1 MMAKSS
7 LAMERELKRRRLKR
21 GLKRNASLY
30 LLVAPVL
37 LWFIM
42 FCYTPMFGA
51 IMAFQNFKP
60 ASGFFRSEWVG
71 LQHFK
76 DFFGSYYFGR
86 LLKNTLTLSISYMVV
101 MFPLEIA
108 LALLLNEIRWV
119 KFKKVVQT
127 VTYMPHFISL
137 VVICGMVT
145 NFVGVN
151 GIINDIIAFF
161 GGERVDLLTQ
171 PNAFAPIYVISGVW
185 QQLGWNSIIY
195 VAAIA
200 GVDQELY
207 EAAAIDGAGRLRQT
221 FSVTIPSIMPT
232 IVMMFILSLGG
243 IINVGYEKIIL
254 LYNSGIYKTADVI
267 STYVYRKGLE
277 DMQYSYSAAVGLFNS
292 VVTVVLVSVANAI
305 VRKLD
310 DSMGLW

>member
-1 MMAKSS
+1 MMAKS
-7 LAMERELKRRRLKR
+7 AKAQERALKRRRLKR

-30 LLVAPVL
+30 LLVAPVII
-37 LWFIM
+37 WFIL
-42 FCYTPMFGA
+42 FCYIPMFGA

-60 ASGFFRSEWVG
+60 AAGFFGSTWVG

-101 MFPLEIA
+101 MFPLQVG
-108 LALLLNEIRWV
+108 LALLLNEVRCL

-137 VVICGMVT
+137 VVICGMVA
-145 NFVGVN
+145 NFVGTN
-151 GIINDIIAFF
+151 GIINDIVAFF

-171 PNAFAPIYVISGVW
+171 PEAFAPIYVISGIW

-195 VAAIA
+195 IAAIA

-207 EAAAIDGAGRLRQT
+207 EASAIDGAGRLRQA
-221 FSVTIPSIMPT
+221 FSVTIPGIMPT
-232 IVMMFILSLGG
+232 IVMMFILSLGS

-254 LYNSGIYKTADVI
+254 LYNSGIYRTADVI

-292 VVTVVLVSVANAI
+292 VVTVVLVIVANTI
-305 VRKLD
+305 VKKLD
-310 DSMGLW
+310 DGMGLW

>member
-1 MMAKSS
+1 MKAKSAS
-7 LAMERELKRRRLKR
+7 AQERALKRRRLKR

-37 LWFIM
+37 LWFIL

-51 IMAFQNFKP
+51 IMAFQNFRP
-60 ASGFFRSEWVG
+60 AAGIFGSDWVG

-76 DFFGSYYFGR
+76 DFFGSVYFGR
-86 LLKNTLTLSISYMVV
+86 LLKNTLTLSISYLVV
-101 MFPLEIA
+101 MFPLQIV
-108 LALLLNEIRWV
+108 LALLLNEIRSL
-119 KFKKVVQT
+119 KFKKIVQT
-127 VTYMPHFISL
+127 VTYMPHFVSL
-137 VVICGMVT
+137 VVICGMVV
-145 NFVGVN
+145 NFVSEK
-151 GIINDIIAFF
+151 GIINDIIAIF
-161 GGERVDLLTQ
+161 GGERVNLLTQ
-171 PNAFAPIYVISGVW
+171 PNAFAPIYVISGIW

-232 IVMMFILSLGG
+232 IVMMFILALGG

-254 LYNSGIYKTADVI
+254 LYNSGIYRTADVI

-292 VVTVVLVSVANAI
+292 VVTVVLVATANTI

>member
-1 MMAKSS
+1 MMAKS
-7 LAMERELKRRRLKR
+7 ATAQERALKRRRLKR

-30 LLVAPVL
+30 LLVAPVII
-37 LWFIM
+37 WFIL
-42 FCYTPMFGA
+42 FCYTPMFGT

-60 ASGFFRSEWVG
+60 AAGFFGSEWVG

-86 LLKNTLTLSISYMVV
+86 LLKNTLTLSIAYMVV
-101 MFPLEIA
+101 MFPLEIG
-108 LALLLNEIRWV
+108 LALLLNEVRCL

-145 NFVGVN
+145 NFVGTN
-151 GIINDIIAFF
+151 GIINDIVAFF

-171 PNAFAPIYVISGVW
+171 PEAFAPIYVISGVW

-195 VAAIA
+195 IAAIA

-207 EAAAIDGAGRLRQT
+207 EASAIDGAGRLRQA
-221 FSVTIPSIMPT
+221 FSVTVPCIMPT

-254 LYNSGIYKTADVI
+254 LYNSGIYRTADVI

-292 VVTVVLVSVANAI
+292 VVTVVLVIAANTI
-305 VRKLD
+305 VKKLD
-310 DSMGLW
+310 DGMGLW

>member
-1 MMAKSS
+1 MMGKSAS
-7 LAMERELKRRRLKR
+7 AQEKALKRSRLKR
-21 GLKRNASLY
+21 GLRRNASLY

-37 LWFIM
+37 LWFIL

-51 IMAFQNFKP
+51 MMAFQNFKP
-60 ASGFFRSEWVG
+60 AAGFFGSSWVG

-76 DFFGSYYFGR
+76 DFFGSVYFGR
-86 LLKNTLTLSISYMVV
+86 LLKNTLTLSISYLVI
-101 MFPLEIA
+101 MFPLQII
-108 LALLLNEIRWV
+108 LALLLNEIRSL
-119 KFKKVVQT
+119 KFKKIVQT
-127 VTYMPHFISL
+127 VTYMPHFVSI
-137 VVICGMVT
+137 VVICGMVIS
-145 NFVGVN
+145 FVSEKGM
-151 GIINDIIAFF
+151 INDIIAFF
-161 GGERVDLLTQ
+161 GGERVNLLTQ
-171 PNAFAPIYVISGVW
+171 PNAFAPIYVISGIW

-221 FSVTIPSIMPT
+221 FSVTIPCIMPT
-232 IVMMFILSLGG
+232 IVMMFILALGG

-254 LYNSGIYKTADVI
+254 LYNSGIYRTADVI

-277 DMQYSYSAAVGLFNS
+277 DMQYSFSAAVGLFNS
-292 VVTVVLVSVANAI
+292 VVTVVLVAAANTI